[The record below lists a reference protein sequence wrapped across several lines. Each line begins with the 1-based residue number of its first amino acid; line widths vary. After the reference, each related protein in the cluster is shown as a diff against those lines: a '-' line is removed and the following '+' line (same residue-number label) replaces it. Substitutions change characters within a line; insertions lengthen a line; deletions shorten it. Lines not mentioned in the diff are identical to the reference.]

1 VSQGLPYGREMTI
14 FNTKEELRIKSRV
27 ERRTEMVDIEL
38 TQEEANI
45 LREIIKTHLSE
56 LTFEIAFTHN
66 KEFSELLRKKR
77 DFMIDFLQRL
87 EGVPAPGKSSLENQG
102 EFFAKS

>member
-1 VSQGLPYGREMTI
+1 
-14 FNTKEELRIKSRV
+14 
-27 ERRTEMVDIEL
+27 MVDIEL
-38 TQEEANI
+38 TQNEANV
-45 LREIIKTHLSE
+45 LREILETHLSE

-66 KEFSELLRKKR
+66 REFTELLRKKR

-87 EGVPAPGKSSLENQG
+87 EGVPASGKRSPEQEG